1 MHPWVAVQW
10 CLWLIWTVMPG
21 QNIGPQVISVTMSN
35 MMGWETQTKTTKKQ
49 DKTTLYSTGS
59 SFKLDCLKKQLFPFS
74 CSPSP
79 ADTLLPC
86 KAAGLFI
93 KKSNRDRCNLWQT
106 LLWQHP
112 IWTSPYFLWP
122 VGRVVAGF
130 ESEGGHLRSAGGVW
144 TQKSRPW
151 LTASKETG
159 SSNLQ
164 LQTTGLCK
172 QSEWDSKNIFPEVSR

>member
-1 MHPWVAVQW
+1 MQW

-59 SFKLDCLKKQLFPFS
+59 SFKLDYLKKQLFPFS

-86 KAAGLFI
+86 KAARSFI
-93 KKSNRDRCNLWQT
+93 KKSNRDPCNLWQT

-144 TQKSRPW
+144 TQKSRLW
-151 LTASKETG
+151 LPASKETG

-172 QSEWDSKNIFPEVSR
+172 QSEWASKNIFLEVSR